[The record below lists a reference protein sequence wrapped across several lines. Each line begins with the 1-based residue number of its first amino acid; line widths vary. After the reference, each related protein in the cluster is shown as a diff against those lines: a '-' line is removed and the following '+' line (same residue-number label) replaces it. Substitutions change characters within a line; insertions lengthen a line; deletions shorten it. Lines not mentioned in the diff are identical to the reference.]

1 MHFLSH
7 FFVEQ
12 VEQGPYFTLGLIMPD
27 LTTSFSKYYNST
39 ISKNTAPE
47 QEELRL
53 IHQGILQ
60 HYTGDK
66 WFHQSAAFND
76 AVTQSIHHFTRAGL
90 NRNRLRLSVIAHLTM
105 EMMIDRQI
113 VLYHTELCDTFYQEV
128 NHIEED
134 VIDAFFA
141 YYKLNIVKN
150 NFLPKFQFFRRRK
163 YLYLFTELENLI
175 VGLNRIYGSA
185 TKIEFTNAEKTML
198 LAALHN
204 IDNELRYS
212 WQEILKR

>member
-39 ISKNTAPE
+39 ISKSPAPE
-47 QEELRL
+47 QEKLRF
-53 IHQGILQ
+53 IHKGILQ
-60 HYTGDK
+60 HYAGDK

-76 AVTQSIHHFTRAGL
+76 AVTQSIHHFSQAGL
-90 NRNRLRLSVIAHLTM
+90 NRNRLRLSVIAHLTI

-113 VLYHTELCDTFYQEV
+113 ILTQPELCDTFYLEV
-128 NHIEED
+128 NRVEED
-134 VIDAFFA
+134 VIDDFFTH
-141 YYKLNIVKN
+141 YKLHIVKN
-150 NFLPKFQFFRRRK
+150 NFLPKFQFFRQRK

-175 VGLNRIYGSA
+175 VGLNRIYGSV